1 MHFTEKSVYF
11 AITTDKP
18 DNPQLHIMKTT
29 INEIDGK
36 LVATFEGQ
44 LDTAAAV
51 EVEKEMKPLYDNE
64 DRDITIHCEKLEYIA
79 SSGLRILLGI
89 LKRAKSHGHTVT
101 LKGLNDDI
109 MNVFKM
115 TGFINLFNFE

>member
-1 MHFTEKSVYF
+1 
-11 AITTDKP
+11 
-18 DNPQLHIMKTT
+18 MKTI
-29 INEIDGK
+29 INEVDGK

-64 DRDITIHCEKLEYIA
+64 DKDIIIDCEKLEYIA
-79 SSGLRILLGI
+79 SSGLRIMLGI
-89 LKRAKSHGHTVT
+89 LKKAKSHGHSVT

-109 MNVFKM
+109 KNVFKM
-115 TGFINLFNFE
+115 TGFINLFNFS